1 MSGAPGGP
9 SAGRG
14 AVAFYAP
21 LKPPDHPAPS
31 GDRRIAR
38 LFRRAFAEIDL
49 AAPLAS
55 RFRSREPK
63 GDPAR
68 QARMAALSPWL
79 ARRAVRGLRSAD
91 PCAWFTYHLYYKAAD
106 WFGPEAAAALGVP
119 YIVAEASYAPKRA
132 GGPWDLS
139 HRRVAKAVGDV
150 AAVLC
155 LNPNDIACLEPLVD
169 RPERL
174 VRFPPF
180 LDIAPYRDA
189 AAIRQAAR
197 AEIADVLDLPGDAV
211 WLLAVGMMRPGD
223 KAASYRLLA
232 EAVRRLPATPNWRLI
247 VVGDGAARGEIES
260 LVAQAAGGRARFAGA
275 LDEPM
280 LARYYAAADVMAWPA
295 EGEAFGM
302 AMLEAQASG
311 LAVVAGDVG
320 GVSGVVATGESG
332 LLTPAGDSGAFAEAL
347 MRLMGD
353 GDLRRGFGAAGAKR
367 VAETQSLA
375 AAARRLEDLLEELG
389 VL

>member
-1 MSGAPGGP
+1 MT
-9 SAGRG
+9 AGRG

-21 LKPPDHPAPS
+21 LKPPDHPSPS

-38 LFRRAFAEIDL
+38 LFRRAFAEIDV

-63 GDPAR
+63 GDPVR
-68 QARMAALSPWL
+68 QARMAALGPWL
-79 ARRAVRGLRSAD
+79 AGRAARGLRSNS
-91 PCAWFTYHLYYKAAD
+91 PRAWFTYHLYYKAAD

-139 HRRVAKAVGDV
+139 HRRVAKVVGDA

-180 LDIAPYRDA
+180 LDVAPYRDA

-197 AEIADVLDLPGDAV
+197 AEIAEALDLPRDAV

-223 KAASYRLLA
+223 KTASYRLLA
-232 EAVRRLPATPNWRLI
+232 EAVQRLPATPDWRMI
-247 VVGDGAARGEIES
+247 VVGDGMARGEIEPS
-260 LVAQAAGGRARFAGA
+260 ITQATGGRARFVGA
-275 LDEPM
+275 LDEPL
-280 LARYYAAADVMAWPA
+280 LARYYAAADVMTWPA

-320 GVSGVVATGESG
+320 GVSGVVADGESG
-332 LLTPAGDSGAFAEAL
+332 LLTPAGDAVAFAEGL
-347 MRLMGD
+347 SRLMAD
-353 GDLRRGFGAAGAKR
+353 EDQRRGFGAAGARR
-367 VAETQSLA
+367 VAQTQSLA